1 MVVLRSFLQPSE
13 EPNQVIAPSKRR
25 NMLDP
30 ELYTNPRRRNAPIV
44 LPSQNKEQKKFAG
57 VVTDDQAQRPN
68 FADEPVTGN
77 ALQTLFES
85 IKGREA
91 PPLLEPGAR
100 VKNANMDLVNSNNFQ
115 SFRDRLDLIGSIGD
129 VQVQAAQAAAA
140 YKRQAALNAANNP
153 ASPSRTAG
161 TTGGTGGI
169 PPTGQMPAP
178 GNVNQTQ
185 AIVRDI
191 AARQFGWSGAE
202 WDALYGLVQRESGW
216 NPAAANPTSAARGLF
231 QKMINMH
238 GPIESTVEGQAAWG
252 LNYIRQRYGSPS
264 RALQHWLSRVPIN
277 GQDVGHWY

>member
-1 MVVLRSFLQPSE
+1 MVVLRSFLQPAE
-13 EPNQVIAPSKRR
+13 EPNQVVAPMRR
-25 NMLDP
+25 RRSMLDP
-30 ELYTNPRRRNAPIV
+30 ELYTDPRRRNAPIV
-44 LPSQNKEQKKFAG
+44 LPSQNREKEKFAG
-57 VVTDDQAQRPN
+57 VVTNDQVQEPK

-77 ALQTLFES
+77 ALQSLFES

-91 PPLLEPGAR
+91 PPVLEPGSR
-100 VKNANMDLVNSNNFQ
+100 VKTANMDLVGSNNFQ
-115 SFRDRLDLIGSIGD
+115 SFRDRLDLIGSIGEA
-129 VQVQAAQAAAA
+129 QVQAAQAAAA
-140 YKRQAALNAANNP
+140 YKRQAAMNAANNP
-153 ASPSRTAG
+153 AAPSGQRN
-161 TTGGTGGI
+161 TGGGGI

-185 AIVRDI
+185 SIVRDM

-238 GPIESTVEGQAAWG
+238 GPIEGTVEGQAAWG

-264 RALQHWLSRVPIN
+264 RALAHWLARVPIN

>member
-1 MVVLRSFLQPSE
+1 MVVLRSFLQPAE
-13 EPNQVIAPSKRR
+13 EPNQVIAPTKRR
-25 NMLDP
+25 SMLDP
-30 ELYTNPRRRNAPIV
+30 ELYTDPRRRNAPIV
-44 LPSQNKEQKKFAG
+44 LPSQQKQTDKFAG
-57 VVTDDQAQRPN
+57 LITSDQAEKPN

-91 PPLLEPGAR
+91 PPLLEPGSR
-100 VKNANMDLVNSNNFQ
+100 VKNANMDLVGSNNFQ

-129 VQVQAAQAAAA
+129 AQVQAAQAAAA
-140 YKRQAALNAANNP
+140 YKRQAALNAANSP
-153 ASPSRTAG
+153 ASPSG
-161 TTGGTGGI
+161 TGGGGI

-185 AIVRDI
+185 AIVRDM
-191 AARQFGWSGAE
+191 AAKQFGWTGAE

-264 RALQHWLSRVPIN
+264 RALAHWLARVPIN
-277 GQDVGHWY
+277 GQDVGNWY

>member
-1 MVVLRSFLQPSE
+1 MVVLRSFLQPAE
-13 EPNQVIAPSKRR
+13 EPEQAIAPSRRKRPS
-25 NMLDP
+25 MLDP
-30 ELYTNPRRRNAPIV
+30 ELYTDPRRRNAPIV
-44 LPSQNKEQKKFAG
+44 LPSQKKEQTDPFSGVITSDQAPQPKFAE
-57 VVTDDQAQRPN
+57 
-68 FADEPVTGN
+68 EPVTGN
-77 ALQTLFES
+77 ALQTLFEG

-91 PPLLEPGAR
+91 PPLLEPGSR

-115 SFRDRLDLIGSIGD
+115 GFRDRLDLIGSIGEA
-129 VQVQAAQAAAA
+129 QVAAAQAAAA
-140 YKRQAALNAANNP
+140 FKRQAALNAANSP
-153 ASPSRTAG
+153 ASPSG
-161 TTGGTGGI
+161 TGGGGI

-185 AIVRDI
+185 AIVRDM
-191 AARQFGWSGAE
+191 AAKQFGWSGAE

-264 RALQHWLSRVPIN
+264 RALAHWLARVPIN
-277 GQDVGHWY
+277 GQDVGNWY